1 MAGETY
7 LGFVRLQT
15 RVRGFCS
22 SVRAGKA
29 TFQDGAS
36 LLFFMNVDLL
46 HAAGAIVCNDQI
58 VVNVVRLRV
67 RQLAQGHRPL
77 VGAPP
82 GTGTAD
88 IALMEIIQNKIRFAP
103 AVEADDAIP
112 LPAVL
117 KFQNVRAKKIAA

>member
-1 MAGETY
+1 
-7 LGFVRLQT
+7 
-15 RVRGFCS
+15 
-22 SVRAGKA
+22 
-29 TFQDGAS
+29 
-36 LLFFMNVDLL
+36 MNVDLL

-67 RQLAQGHRPL
+67 RQLSQGHRPL
-77 VGAPP
+77 VDAPP

-117 KFQNVRAKKIAA
+117 KFPHVRAKKIAA